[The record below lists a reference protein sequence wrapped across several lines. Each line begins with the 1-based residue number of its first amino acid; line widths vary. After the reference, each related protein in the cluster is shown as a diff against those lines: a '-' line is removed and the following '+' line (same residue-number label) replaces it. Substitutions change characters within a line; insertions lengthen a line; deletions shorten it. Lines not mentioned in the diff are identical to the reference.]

1 MMKRG
6 RTSYAFL
13 MEMMWVCVFFLIC
26 ASIFV
31 LAFARAEQISR
42 RADAMNQA
50 VQAASN
56 VMEEVF
62 SMCDVNSPEEEA
74 PDGSGEAFERFVGSY
89 AETAA
94 VQYSSDEFVLQVET
108 SVEEGLLQISVQA
121 VDALDDSV
129 LYTLTGVHAISPE
142 EGGQS

>member
-1 MMKRG
+1 MKRG

-31 LAFARAEQISR
+31 MAFARAEQISR
-42 RADAMNQA
+42 RADTMNQA

-56 VMEEVF
+56 VLEEVF
-62 SMCDVNSPEEEA
+62 SMCDGNSPGEEA
-74 PDGSGEAFERFVGSY
+74 PEGSREAFGRLVGTC

-94 VQYSSDEFVLQVET
+94 VQYSSDSFILRAET
-108 SVEEGLLQISVQA
+108 SMEDGLVQISVQA
-121 VDALDDSV
+121 VDTRDDSV
-129 LYTLTGVHAISPE
+129 LYTLTGAHAAGMG
-142 EGGQS
+142 EGGQP